1 MTFDLS
7 KANKGDKVILSDGSH
22 REIRKDP
29 NVILDSHYMDIELDL
44 GLGCVERFNKSGLAY
59 GDFHNIVELI
69 DASELSDTQTGSIN
83 IRDVLNERGN
93 RYGNFEDNSE
103 TCQQIK
109 CALGDAIYKNGYT
122 LESYHTEALHNITQK
137 MARIVNGD
145 PNYRDNWVDIAGY
158 AQLVVDLLDG
168 EHE

>member
-1 MTFDLS
+1 MTVDLS

-29 NVILDSHYMDIELDL
+29 LFILDRHYMEIELDL
-44 GLGCVERFNKSGLAY
+44 GLGCVKRFTKNGLAY

-83 IRDVLNERGN
+83 IRDVLNERGE
-93 RYGNFEDNSE
+93 RYGTFVDNAS
-103 TCQQIK
+103 TSQHIK
-109 CALGDAIYKNGYT
+109 SIISLSIRNNKSPFNH
-122 LESYHTEALHNITQK
+122 EHIEALEMIAHK
-137 MARIVNGD
+137 MSRIVNGD
-145 PNYRDNWVDIAGY
+145 PNYRDNWVDIIGY

-168 EHE
+168 KGE